1 MTTPWAGGT
10 VLALTLTIGAYGVP
24 RPAGEI
30 SVAEGRVTLD
40 GHEIGAKV
48 MGAPSVAPGQVLA
61 TGQGR
66 AELLL
71 NPGVFL
77 RLAEESAV
85 KLVSSRP
92 DNTRAELLRGEAL
105 LEVLELGKRDH
116 LEIINKEAY
125 THLLK
130 PGLYVFHVEGPT
142 VRVYQG
148 KAQVEDDRRIASF
161 SRGKQLTL
169 NTKSMEPQKF
179 DLTENDGLYSWS
191 AQRTRTMAQTSESM
205 VGNLL
210 AFARGEKYDA
220 GWYWNPWF
228 QAWAFVPAEGYRLS
242 AFGYGFYAVDAPHS
256 MMPVFADFH

>member
-1 MTTPWAGGT
+1 MATPRVGEI
-10 VLALTLTIGAYGVP
+10 VLTLTLAIGAYGAP
-24 RPAGEI
+24 KPAGAI
-30 SVAEGRVTLD
+30 GAIEGRVTLD
-40 GHEIGAKV
+40 ELPIGANV
-48 MGAPSVAPGQVLA
+48 AGSPPVAPGQVLA

-77 RLAEESAV
+77 RLAEDSAV
-85 KLVSSRP
+85 KLIASAP

-105 LEVLELGKRDH
+105 LEVLEVGKRDH

-130 PGLYVFHVEGPT
+130 PGLYVFLAEGPT
-142 VRVYQG
+142 VRVYAG

-191 AQRTRTMAQTSESM
+191 AQRTRAMAQTSESM

-220 GWYWNPWF
+220 GW
-228 QAWAFVPAEGYRLS
+228 
-242 AFGYGFYAVDAPHS
+242 
-256 MMPVFADFH
+256 